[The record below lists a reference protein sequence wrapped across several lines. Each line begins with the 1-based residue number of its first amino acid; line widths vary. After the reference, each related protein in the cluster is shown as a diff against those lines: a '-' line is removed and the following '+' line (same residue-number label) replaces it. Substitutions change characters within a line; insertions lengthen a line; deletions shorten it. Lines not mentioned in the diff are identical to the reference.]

1 MQPTRSS
8 LIAALLLAAVFS
20 AVHLRLAYPPLPK
33 PLVVRHWGTPHMLLS
48 DSVVYGFVRELLAQS
63 DTVENHPDNA
73 DSTRITISHL
83 LVEHQVIPLFPI
95 YPKNTPDSDINYLY
109 GRLPAGLL
117 QQMYKKK
124 LLSIIDTIHMK
135 QQVKYSKGFGLEQ
148 RFVSDGYNVISAD
161 SMRRLYDKYSFSI
174 NEYFDKKYGTA
185 TYTQLSCPI
194 FSVDKRIVIVSVN
207 PACAGGCGDGATYVL
222 ERRRNK
228 WYKLFVIEE

>member
-1 MQPTRSS
+1 MQPATRRFLS
-8 LIAALLLAAVFS
+8 AVLLLTAVFS
-20 AVHLRLAYPPLPK
+20 AVHLRLAYPPPK
-33 PLVVRHWGTPHMLLS
+33 PLVVRHWGTPRMLLP
-48 DSVVYGFVRELLAQS
+48 DSVVYDFVRELLAQS
-63 DTVENHPDNA
+63 DTVKNHSDND
-73 DSTRITISHL
+73 DSTHIAISHL

-95 YPKNTPDSDINYLY
+95 YPKNTLDSDINYLY

-124 LLSIIDTIHMK
+124 VFSIIDTIYMK
-135 QQVKYSKGFGLEQ
+135 QQVEYSKGFGLEQ
-148 RFVSDGYNVISAD
+148 RFVPDGYNIISAD

-185 TYTQLSCPI
+185 TYTWLSCPI
-194 FSVDKRIVIVSVN
+194 FSVDKRVVIVSVN
-207 PACAGGCGDGATYVL
+207 PACAGGCGSGATYVL